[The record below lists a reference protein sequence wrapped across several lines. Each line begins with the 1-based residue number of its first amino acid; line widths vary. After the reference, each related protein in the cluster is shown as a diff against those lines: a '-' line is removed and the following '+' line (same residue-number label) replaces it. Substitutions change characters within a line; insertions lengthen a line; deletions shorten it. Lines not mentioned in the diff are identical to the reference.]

1 MTDREDKQEGQE
13 AELWLGRYKVRAY
26 YPDGEMWLYRAD
38 MTEEEARE
46 LLEPLGLNPCDEKNP
61 YIKGLAEETFT
72 EEEADKVIAF
82 MDSFKDTKAEKRPAV
97 KPTEG
102 SIGAGDYPA
111 GGWDGFYILHA
122 QEGYDLPFKV
132 EAYYDMRNY
141 EPTPEAEL
149 RASIYETI
157 SKMSLESLQELK
169 KWLEPDFIS
178 SLQKD

>member
-61 YIKGLAEETFT
+61 YIQSLAEETFT
-72 EEEADKVIAF
+72 EEEADKLIAF
-82 MDSFKDTKAEKRPAV
+82 MESFKDTKAEKVPAL

-102 SIGAGDYPA
+102 GIGVGALPV
-111 GGWDGFYILHA
+111 GGGDGFYMLDKA
-122 QEGYDLPFKV
+122 DEYDLDFKV
-132 EAYYDMRNY
+132 WAYYDIRR
-141 EPTPEAEL
+141 EELLKPTPEEKL
-149 RASIYETI
+149 RASIYEAI
-157 SKMSLESLQELK
+157 PDMSLEALQELK
-169 KWLEPDFIS
+169 NWLDEHG
-178 SLQKD
+178 Q